1 MVEQIL
7 SAPLDDDDDDRP
19 TLPAL
24 RTPPRRFDAVSEYF
38 FSNVE
43 TQPEL
48 VPDAAFYAK
57 LAEAAAP
64 EAEEEAALWLVEQ
77 RRSVHVRLVTVLLAA
92 SVALLF
98 ASALR

>member
-1 MVEQIL
+1 MIRQIL
-7 SAPLDDDDDDRP
+7 SATLEHDEDQRP
-19 TLPAL
+19 TLPA
-24 RTPPRRFDAVSEYF
+24 RFDAATEYF

-64 EAEEEAALWLVEQ
+64 SAEEETALRLAEQ
-77 RRSVHVRLVTVLLAA
+77 RRSGHVRLVTVLLAA

-98 ASALR
+98 VGALR